1 MEKKKIIHIGIQV
14 VPMIIREQAFPVID
28 QVIAAIAAHEFRY
41 AVTPFET
48 VVECSFEEAMQLLQE
63 CHAMMNQ
70 SFQGEYLI
78 NARFHIHTD
87 EAVHWEDKVK

>member
-1 MEKKKIIHIGIQV
+1 MENKKTIHIGIQV
-14 VPMIIREQAFPVID
+14 VPMVVREQAFPVID
-28 QVIAAIAAHEFRY
+28 KVIAAIAAHGFRY

-48 VVECSFEEAMQLLQE
+48 VVECGFDEAMELLKE
-63 CHAMMNQ
+63 CHAMMDG

-78 NARFHIHTD
+78 NARFHIHTN